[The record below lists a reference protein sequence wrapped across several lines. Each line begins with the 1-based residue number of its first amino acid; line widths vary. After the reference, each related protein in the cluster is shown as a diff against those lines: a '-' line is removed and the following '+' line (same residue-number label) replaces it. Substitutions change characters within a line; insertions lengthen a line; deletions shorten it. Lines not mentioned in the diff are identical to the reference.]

1 MYSCNVLELNAKK
14 NLKILL
20 YICASGFFGLSVSHA
35 ADDGG
40 LPGSFLMLPV
50 GARGGAIGS
59 SFAAWDGN
67 AAGIFWN
74 PALLSKTRK
83 PELNLSQTWLFE
95 DTGHSFM
102 GFSYPLKSALAF
114 GTGYIRQ
121 ASGGFERRTNP
132 FDSPVSFSVYN
143 EAFLGAFSFKAPLKK
158 FPLYAGFTLKGVRH
172 KVDSDCGS
180 AMGADLGLNLS
191 PYKNFSV
198 SAVMINALKP
208 EVKLVSRKTAY
219 PSAWNLAGAYKLSER
234 AGFSPVIGVSLLK
247 YERQAAKPSA
257 GAELV
262 YRKNTAL
269 RLGLSENGISS
280 GFGVRSGNYI
290 LDYAVLF
297 HEISPVHTI
306 SLAIKFGITMQELE
320 EYIKKGIHRFDRQ
333 EAEGLARAYAQKADI
348 HYREKNY
355 IQAIKMYE
363 TAVLWDPGN
372 GELGLKLERARSD
385 MDRELNAQVIER
397 NALIAMSYYEKG
409 DLISSREYWQN
420 VLEINPSDA
429 RAKDYLSR
437 IEVRFTEQEKERLQD
452 ERKAAE
458 QKKLLDLLAAASNLL
473 KEEKY
478 LAAAEKAGRAL
489 AMLPEN
495 PQALLLM
502 NLAKNGFALSVQK
515 RLARS
520 AELCDLKLYAEAMT
534 VINSILKDK
543 PGQKE
548 TLEIAGKCRGTLEP
562 KLTPEETKKMEK
574 LYYMA
579 VDSYLKNDFAQAS
592 VRLGEIFAINPLNNT
607 ARNLEEKI
615 KKAQKA
621 R

>member
-1 MYSCNVLELNAKK
+1 MREINAKK

-20 YICASGFFGLSVSHA
+20 YALASGIFGLSVSHA
-35 ADDGG
+35 ADNGG

-59 SFAAWDGN
+59 SFAAWDGD

-74 PALLSKTRK
+74 PALLSKTPK

-95 DTGHSFM
+95 DTGHSFI
-102 GFSYPLKSALAF
+102 GFSYPLKNTLAL

-121 ASGGFERRTNP
+121 ASGKFERRINP
-132 FDSPVSFSVYN
+132 FDSPVPFSVYN
-143 EAFLGAFSFKAPLKK
+143 EAFLGALSFKTPLKR
-158 FPLYAGFTLKGVRH
+158 FPLFTGVTLKGVRH
-172 KVDSDCGS
+172 KVDSGSGS
-180 AMGADLGLNLS
+180 AMGADLGLNLE
-191 PYKNFSV
+191 PYKKFSV

-208 EVKLVSRKTAY
+208 GVKLVSRKTTY
-219 PSAWNLAGAYKLSER
+219 PSALNLTGAYKLPER
-234 AGFSPVIGVSLLK
+234 AGFSTVIGVSLLK

-262 YRKNTAL
+262 YRKNASL
-269 RLGLSENGISS
+269 RLGFSENGIAG
-280 GFGVRSGNYI
+280 GFGVRSGNYM
-290 LDYAVLF
+290 LDYAALF
-297 HEISPVHTI
+297 HEIAPVHTI

-320 EYIKKGIHRFDRQ
+320 EYIKKGINRFDRQ
-333 EAEGLARAYAQKADI
+333 EAESLARAYAQKADI
-348 HYREKNY
+348 YYREKNY

-385 MDRELNAQVIER
+385 MDRELNVQVIER
-397 NALIAMSYYEKG
+397 NALIAVSYYEKD
-409 DLISSREYWQN
+409 DLVSSREYWQN

-437 IEVRFTEQEKERLQD
+437 IEARFTEQEKERFQD

-458 QKKLLDLLAAASNLL
+458 QKKALDLLTTASNLL

-478 LAAAEKAGRAL
+478 LFAAQKASQAL

-495 PQALLLM
+495 PQALLLVD
-502 NLAKNGFALSVQK
+502 LAKNGFALSVQK

-520 AELCDLKLYAEAMT
+520 AQLCDLKLYAEAMT
-534 VINSILKDK
+534 VINSILGDE

-548 TLEIAGKCRGTLEP
+548 TLEIARKCRGTEP

-579 VDSYLKNDFAQAS
+579 VDLYLKNDFAQAS
-592 VRLGEIFAINPLNNT
+592 VRLNEIFAINPLNDT

-615 KKAQKA
+615 KKAQKTTQ
-621 R
+621 